1 MAEEELVPCTF
12 KEEGKNLGYLDCM
25 DQQVKK
31 KINEALPAGTKLDL
45 PLWLGISL
53 AQRDLAELRNPLC
66 LSEKY
71 MNNLKAG
78 SEVVNFRL
86 QSPNIY
92 ENILKLCAHL
102 SEELVAKFITNYRNA
117 FIERFKGVIFDMAD
131 STEMHQNDQFTTD
144 LKRFSNL
151 EREIFEQHKRQR
163 ISFGVHKNKTQTR

>member
-1 MAEEELVPCTF
+1 M
-12 KEEGKNLGYLDCM
+12 
-25 DQQVKK
+25 
-31 KINEALPAGTKLDL
+31 
-45 PLWLGISL
+45 

-102 SEELVAKFITNYRNA
+102 SEEHVAKFITNYRNA

-131 STEMHQNDQFTTD
+131 STEM
-144 LKRFSNL
+144 
-151 EREIFEQHKRQR
+151 
-163 ISFGVHKNKTQTR
+163 